1 MMYAKVCGG
10 IGKHTRCAE
19 IPQALGLSIA
29 NEAGFCEPAATRCRR
44 QRLLTN
50 AIVPDGIIL
59 YLYVVFKKCYKK
71 TDGPCGKI
79 RKGHFLR

>member
-29 NEAGFCEPAATRCRR
+29 NAAGFCEPAATRCRC

-59 YLYVVFKKCYKK
+59 HRDIVFKKGDKK
-71 TDGPCGKI
+71 
-79 RKGHFLR
+79 